1 MMTEEINVWFA
12 GIDWGSQKHQICLL
26 DAQGTIFGERQFSH
40 SGTGLKELSDWILSI
55 AGSAVGVAIG
65 IEVPHGPVVDA
76 LLDRGFVVYAINPK
90 QLDRLRDRFSVAGAK
105 DDRRDA
111 YVLGDG
117 LRTDRHLFRHVQVGD
132 PRLIELRAWSRLTEE
147 LREERVRL
155 SNRVHQQLWRY
166 YPQMLEITDDVA
178 APWFV
183 ELWSKAP
190 TPAKAR
196 FLRQS
201 TTERLLKQYRIRRVD
216 ADTVL
221 RILRQPAI
229 KVPASV
235 AEAACVH
242 MRSLIVR
249 LRVVNDELTS
259 AERKLDEFC
268 SEIGETGPA
277 SGQGIEPQDVTILK
291 SLPGIGRVNLATLLA
306 EASGPLS
313 RRDYQGLRTL
323 SGVAPVTKRSGK
335 SHIVVMRSAAH
346 VRLRNAVYH
355 WARAATQH
363 DPKSRSRYA
372 ALRKRGHS
380 HGRALRGVADRLLAL
395 ACVLLVR
402 QTTFDPLVGQAVAA

>member
-1 MMTEEINVWFA
+1 MMIEEINVWFA
-12 GIDWGSQKHQICLL
+12 GIDWGSLKHQICLL
-26 DAQGTIFGERQFSH
+26 DAKGTLVGERQFSH
-40 SGTGLKELSDWILSI
+40 SGTGLKELCDWILSI
-55 AGSAVGVAIG
+55 TGSADGVAIG
-65 IEVPHGPVVDA
+65 IEVPHEPVVDA

-147 LREERVRL
+147 LREERVRP
-155 SNRVHQQLWRY
+155 SNRVHQELWRY

-196 FLRQS
+196 FLRRS

-229 KVPASV
+229 KVPDAV

-249 LRVVNDELTS
+249 LRVVNDELKS

-277 SGQGIEPQDVTILK
+277 SGQGIEPQDV
-291 SLPGIGRVNLATLLA
+291 
-306 EASGPLS
+306 
-313 RRDYQGLRTL
+313 
-323 SGVAPVTKRSGK
+323 
-335 SHIVVMRSAAH
+335 
-346 VRLRNAVYH
+346 
-355 WARAATQH
+355 
-363 DPKSRSRYA
+363 
-372 ALRKRGHS
+372 
-380 HGRALRGVADRLLAL
+380 
-395 ACVLLVR
+395 
-402 QTTFDPLVGQAVAA
+402 